1 MKDIDLINEAYGK
14 VRQLDEA
21 VPLAGLAPLL
31 GGGAKAAAGTAAAGT
46 TAKALGS
53 AALQAGVTA
62 GAERVGQN
70 LADKVTNEDSLD
82 GDNNTSL
89 EPGEKITGIKKQAI
103 LDVIMQGLDELVKG
117 NTGPD
122 SPCSERDAL
131 DLIVSSCNQ
140 KLHEMGDPV
149 GGY

>member
-21 VPLAGLAPLL
+21 VPLAGLAAPLL
-31 GGGAKAAAGTAAAGT
+31 GGGAKAAAGT
-46 TAKALGS
+46 TAKTLGS

-82 GDNNTSL
+82 DDNNTSL

>member
-21 VPLAGLAPLL
+21 VPLAGLAAPLL
-31 GGGAKAAAGTAAAGT
+31 GGGAKAAAAGT

-82 GDNNTSL
+82 DDNNTSL